1 MPPVPRRS
9 PLQLAIVGTAAGLF
23 SGLLGVGGGIILVPL
38 LILWLGWEEHN
49 ATATSLGAVAIIAA
63 FGAILS
69 GIAGHVDVARAAL
82 VGIPAVGGVLI
93 GTRVAAKLNGDSLL
107 FMFVVVQVVA
117 AGVMIFE

>member
-63 FGAILS
+63 FGAISS
-69 GIAGHVDVARAAL
+69 GISGHVDVARAAL
-82 VGIPAVGGVLI
+82 VGIPAVGGVLV

-107 FMFVVVQVVA
+107 FMFVVVQIVA
-117 AGVMIFE
+117 AGVMIFG